1 MPSPQTRL
9 DPGNI
14 IAIILLL
21 VAATVPLLVGLAN
34 RVHGEIIIP
43 ADASENISWPYHTF
57 KTANLTPPVIRILG
71 TPSPDPAKDG
81 YLFFAPDGGT
91 AFQAAPIIAS
101 PSGDLI
107 WNGPKG
113 KAFGF
118 DVQRYNNEDVLVYW
132 NGTSFPEP
140 IGRGHGTIHI
150 LNQHYEE
157 IANVSLRGNFV
168 DLEAGQTFE
177 SNIDLHEM
185 YLTEKGTILV
195 LGNNVTQADLRS
207 VGGGEK
213 AWVVEAQVYELDVET
228 NEVLFAWKSL
238 EHLEDLPFS
247 ASVYPWGSE
256 GFDGS
261 EQKKAWGYFHIN
273 SVASLG
279 DGGYILSSR
288 YLSSA
293 IALDKSGNVIW
304 RVQGIEGNGFTLGE
318 GADFRYQHHIRVANE
333 TNDGVVI
340 RLHDS
345 HNSPIDN
352 NTVPA
357 SGKFLQVNLKDKEVS
372 LLGPKYYNASG
383 PTFPTAQG
391 SFSQMHNGNYLT
403 GDGWIPVL
411 EEFSPNGTT
420 LATYQ
425 FGNATLRPGG
435 GFFSEQRG
443 TLSYRGF
450 KRPWVGCPTNSKPQI
465 VAEYLGTADAPH
477 GTRVYISWN
486 GATEVKEWELWGGI
500 ASVSCIQ
507 TVEKKGFETVVDIV
521 DVQFVKAKA
530 ILKEGAPEGCG
541 NGMESDLVFT
551 RAAEEMS
558 G

>member
-1 MPSPQTRL
+1 ML
-9 DPGNI
+9 V
-14 IAIILLL
+14 IA
-21 VAATVPLLVGLAN
+21 AAIPLLFGLAN
-34 RVHGEIIIP
+34 SVHGDIIP
-43 ADASENISWPYHTF
+43 ADASKNISWPYHNF
-57 KTANLTPPVIRILG
+57 KTVNFTPPTIEIFG
-71 TPSPDPAKDG
+71 NPSPNSAKDG

-91 AFQAAPIIAS
+91 AFQAAPIIATS
-101 PSGDLI
+101 TGDLI

-118 DVQRYNNEDVLVYW
+118 DVQRYKDEDVLVYW

-140 IGRGHGTIHI
+140 VGRGHGSIHI
-150 LNQHYEE
+150 LNKHYEE
-157 IANVSLRGNFV
+157 IAKVSLPGEFV
-168 DLEAGQTFE
+168 DLEEGQTFE

-213 AWVVEAQVYELDVET
+213 GWVAEAQVYEIDVAT
-228 NEVLFAWKSL
+228 NEVLFSWKSL
-238 EHLEDLPFS
+238 EHLEELPFT
-247 ASVYPWGSE
+247 ASVYPLGSE
-256 GFDGS
+256 EFDGS

-273 SVASLG
+273 SVAPLG

-293 IALDKSGNVIW
+293 IALEKTGKVIW

-318 GADFRYQHHIRVANE
+318 GADFRYQHHIRVMNE
-333 TNDGVVI
+333 TDDCVVI

-345 HNSPIDN
+345 HNCPIDN

-357 SGKFLQVNLKDKEVS
+357 SGKFLEINLKDKQVS
-372 LLGPKYYNASG
+372 LLGSKYYNASG
-383 PTFPTAQG
+383 PIFPTAQG
-391 SFSQMHNGNYLT
+391 SFSEMQNGNYFT
-403 GDGWIPVL
+403 GNGWIPVL

-420 LATYQ
+420 VATYQ

-435 GFFSEQRG
+435 GYFSGGRG

-450 KRPWVGCPTNSKPQI
+450 KRRWVGCPKNLKPQI
-465 VAEYLGTADAPH
+465 VAEYIGAMDAPK

-500 ASVSCIQ
+500 ASVSHIQ
-507 TVEKKGFETVVDIV
+507 NVEKKGFETVVEIA

-530 ILKEGAPEGCG
+530 VLREGAPDDCG
-541 NGMESDLVFT
+541 NGVESDLVFT
-551 RAAEEMS
+551 RAADETDR
-558 G
+558 